1 MKAQQQLTV
10 RACTDADLEQ
20 VNDIYNHYVATSP
33 ATFDLEPITIEQRRE
48 WFSHYANTGRH
59 RALVATD
66 GERVVGWATSSPVRP
81 RRAYETSIETTVYCA
96 PDATGRGVGTALYA
110 ALFDALAGEDIHRAY
125 AGITQP
131 NDASVA
137 LHQRFGFRR
146 VALYSEQGRKFGR
159 YWDVAWFEKP
169 L

>member
-1 MKAQQQLTV
+1 MTALEQLTI
-10 RACTDADLEQ
+10 RACEPADLEA

-33 ATFDLEPITIEQRRE
+33 ATFDLDPITIEQRRE
-48 WFSHYANTGRH
+48 WFSHYGTTGRH

-66 GERVVGWATSSPVRP
+66 AERVIGWATSSPVRP

-96 PDATGRGVGTALYA
+96 ADATGRGVGTALYE
-110 ALFDALAGEDIHRAY
+110 ALFQQLAGEDIHRAY

-131 NDASVA
+131 NEASVA
-137 LHQRFGFRR
+137 LHERFGYRR

-159 YWDVAWFEKP
+159 YWDVAWFEKR